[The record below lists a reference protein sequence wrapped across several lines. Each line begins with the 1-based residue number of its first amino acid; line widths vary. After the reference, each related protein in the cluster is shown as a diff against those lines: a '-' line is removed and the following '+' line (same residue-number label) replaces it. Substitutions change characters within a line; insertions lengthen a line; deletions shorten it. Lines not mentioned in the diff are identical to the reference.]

1 KTNCFSRLEDRNGNV
16 LFRFWILISILCFFD
31 QDLKIL
37 VLKPNRVNRLCEF
50 GVMNA
55 KAIIVLR
62 SLDSYDS

>member
-1 KTNCFSRLEDRNGNV
+1 M
-16 LFRFWILISILCFFD
+16 FRFWILISILCFFD